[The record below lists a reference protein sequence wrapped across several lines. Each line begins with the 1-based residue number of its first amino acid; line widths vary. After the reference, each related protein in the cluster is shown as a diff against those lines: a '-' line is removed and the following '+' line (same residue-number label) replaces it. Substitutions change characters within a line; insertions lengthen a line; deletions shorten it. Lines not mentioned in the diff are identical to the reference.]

1 MPFYASISTDSQEII
16 DEVIV
21 YGRIVC
27 VFSFGLFF
35 ESIWTKV
42 MQATGNMK
50 IPMIAQIV
58 GAVVNIALDPLL
70 IFGMG
75 FFPEMGIAGA
85 ATATVVA
92 QIAAAL
98 IVMKNG
104 CKRSPKFSAYKEY
117 IRRIYHLGFP
127 NILMQSAYTLY
138 IFGLNLILK
147 GFSDQAVTA
156 LGLYY
161 KWQTIFFIP
170 LGAMQ
175 TCIVPVISF
184 NYSAGNRERCSK
196 TLKDAVLLGMA
207 LMLIG
212 VLCFEIMPAS
222 LMGTFSKDSEVIR
235 IGAYALR
242 VIAFSFVPMVTSLI
256 FPVFFQAIGSAFKSS
271 ALTVLRTVVLFVPLG
286 WVLAHFGLDAFWFT
300 FPITEVITTTVG
312 FIMYK
317 KSGFGK
323 RLVRREQ

>member
-1 MPFYASISTDSQEII
+1 
-16 DEVIV
+16 
-21 YGRIVC
+21 
-27 VFSFGLFF
+27 
-35 ESIWTKV
+35 
-42 MQATGNMK
+42 
-50 IPMIAQIV
+50 
-58 GAVVNIALDPLL
+58 
-70 IFGMG
+70 
-75 FFPEMGIAGA
+75 
-85 ATATVVA
+85 
-92 QIAAAL
+92 
-98 IVMKNG
+98 
-104 CKRSPKFSAYKEY
+104 
-117 IRRIYHLGFP
+117 
-127 NILMQSAYTLY
+127 
-138 IFGLNLILK
+138 
-147 GFSDQAVTA
+147 
-156 LGLYY
+156 
-161 KWQTIFFIP
+161 
-170 LGAMQ
+170 
-175 TCIVPVISF
+175 
-184 NYSAGNRERCSK
+184 
-196 TLKDAVLLGMA
+196 MA

-256 FPVFFQAIGSAFKSS
+256 FPVFFQAIGLAFKSS

>member
-1 MPFYASISTDSQEII
+1 MPFYANISTNSQEIAN
-16 DEVIV
+16 EVVV

-58 GAVVNIALDPLL
+58 GAIVNIALDPLL
-70 IFGMG
+70 IFGLG
-75 FFPEMGIAGA
+75 FFPELGIAGA
-85 ATATVVA
+85 AIATVVG
-92 QIAAAL
+92 QIATAL
-98 IVMKNG
+98 IVMKKG
-104 CKRSPKFSAYKEY
+104 CKRSPEISKYKEY
-117 IRRIYHLGFP
+117 IKRIYHLGFP
-127 NILMQSAYTLY
+127 NILMQSAYTFY

-175 TCIVPVISF
+175 TCIVPIISF
-184 NYSAGNRERCSK
+184 NYSAGNRDRCNK
-196 TLKDAVLLGMA
+196 TLKDAVLLGMV

-212 VLCFEIMPAS
+212 VLCFEIMPS
-222 LMGTFSKDSEVIR
+222 GLMGTFSKDSEVIR
-235 IGAYALR
+235 IGSYALR
-242 VIAFSFVPMVTSLI
+242 VIAISFVPMVTSLI

-271 ALTVLRTVVLFVPLG
+271 ALTVLRTIVLFVPLG
-286 WVLAHFGLDAFWFT
+286 WVLAHFGLESFWFT

-312 FIMYK
+312 FIMYRQ
-317 KSGFGK
+317 SGFGK
-323 RLVRREQ
+323 RLPGQ